1 MRLPSVREQARKGLP
16 VHARRVPVAV
26 IQALHREAMRTE
38 RTLDHVITQILV
50 YWYEDGLRAEED
62 EKKRLLR
69 AAGVDGKRVG

>member
-1 MRLPSVREQARKGLP
+1 MRLPSIREQARKGLP

>member
-1 MRLPSVREQARKGLP
+1 MRLPSIREQARKGLP

-50 YWYEDGLRAEED
+50 YWYEDGLRAEAD